1 MEQESVAL
9 LMIPDLLAVRAQ
21 LKKLLS
27 LAFFQDHCVL
37 ISCIKIFGFA
47 PFLLLPSF
55 HCFNHSNQY
64 STLHSMLML
73 GQWTPLLKPFLNALL
88 VSMEGNQHT

>member
-1 MEQESVAL
+1 
-9 LMIPDLLAVRAQ
+9 MIPDLLAVRAQ

-64 STLHSMLML
+64 SD
-73 GQWTPLLKPFLNALL
+73 PAFNAYVGAVDSIVKAIPKRSL
-88 VSMEGNQHT
+88 SQYGR